1 MPVQQP
7 EPCGCRL
14 LSAVDR
20 RMSSKV
26 ASIQCHTPTPTATR
40 NPHPRE
46 AVVAFNRRMVY
57 TVIVAFEGWF
67 SLQGYVIPRPLSLA
81 TLTCLVRW
89 PNGMLIRKEPK
100 WYEQPYNQRCKN

>member
-7 EPCGCRL
+7 EPCGCRR

-26 ASIQCHTPTPTATR
+26 APIQDHTPTPIATR
-40 NPHPRE
+40 NQHPRE
-46 AVVAFNRRMVY
+46 ALVAFNRRMVY
-57 TVIVAFEGWF
+57 TVIVAFEEWF

-89 PNGMLIRKEPK
+89 SNG
-100 WYEQPYNQRCKN
+100 C